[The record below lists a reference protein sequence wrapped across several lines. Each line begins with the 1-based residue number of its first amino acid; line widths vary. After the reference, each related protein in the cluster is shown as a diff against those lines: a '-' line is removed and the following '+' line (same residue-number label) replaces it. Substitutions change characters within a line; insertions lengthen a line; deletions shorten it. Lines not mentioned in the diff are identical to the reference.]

1 MREHGYTDIAVLMLM
16 RYKFLLNW
24 ELGDA
29 GLRRFPPRMLRTR
42 RESGIGKNPMYL
54 TDTRIAISLL
64 LTPFPLKKYLFFLQT
79 TEETEGTPGKE
90 KIGNFGAGRE

>member
-29 GLRRFPPRMLRTR
+29 GKRRGLPPRMLRTR

-54 TDTRIAISLL
+54 TDTRIAINKDNLNWVY
-64 LTPFPLKKYLFFLQT
+64 PCHPC
-79 TEETEGTPGKE
+79 
-90 KIGNFGAGRE
+90 RESWGDGVMA